1 MLLHAKHFHLDNNKL
16 SGKIPPQLFSSNIMI
31 LLHLYCLCNCFSYFL
46 SLMSNI
52 RLNVLDMES
61 KEWKC
66 FIILNCIPETIGNVQ
81 TLEVIRFGRNAQS
94 GTLPWNLSNLV
105 NVNEM
110 YLSNNKFA
118 GPIPNLTGMSL
129 AYV

>member
-31 LLHLYCLCNCFSYFL
+31 LLHF
-46 SLMSNI
+46 
-52 RLNVLDMES
+52 
-61 KEWKC
+61 
-66 FIILNCIPETIGNVQ
+66 IPETIGNVQ

>member
-31 LLHLYCLCNCFSYFL
+31 LLHL
-46 SLMSNI
+46 
-52 RLNVLDMES
+52 
-61 KEWKC
+61 
-66 FIILNCIPETIGNVQ
+66 ILNGNNLIGSIPETIGNVQ